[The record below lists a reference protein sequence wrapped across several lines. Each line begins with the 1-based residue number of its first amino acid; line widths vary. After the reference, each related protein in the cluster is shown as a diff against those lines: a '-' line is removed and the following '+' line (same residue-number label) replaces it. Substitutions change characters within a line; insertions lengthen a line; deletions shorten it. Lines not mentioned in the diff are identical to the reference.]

1 MGTLFVL
8 IGGLIGAGSSYQK
21 SFAACWIVLVNFA
34 FSLYISIFLAPLAV
48 PLMEVVPGLETGY
61 KNAVTIGIIFIVFYY
76 LLQFITSQIIP
87 NPEKGISLPPAAQI
101 GSAAAG
107 FLSGIII
114 AGILL
119 YCFMQ
124 TPFVSGFSQRK
135 ELRATA
141 RNTLMG
147 VVHTLNIFSFQS
159 LTPEAKKDLQSIR
172 LIPKKK
178 TVPPAKAGQ
187 KNQSRPAENK
197 PAEESVK
204 KDSAA
209 VPGNQPEKPAENR
222 KTD

>member
-1 MGTLFVL
+1 MGTIFVL
-8 IGGLIGAGSSYQK
+8 IGGLIGAGSSFQK
-21 SFAACWIVLVNFA
+21 TFASSWIVMVNFA
-34 FSLYISIFLAPLAV
+34 FALYVSVFLTPLAV

-61 KNAVTIGIIFIVFYY
+61 KNAVTIGVIFIVFYY

-87 NPEKGISLPPAAQI
+87 NPEKSIILPPAAKI
-101 GSAAAG
+101 CSAAAG

-124 TPFVSGFSQRK
+124 TPFVNGFSQRK
-135 ELRATA
+135 EMRATA
-141 RNTLMG
+141 RHTLMG

-172 LIPKKK
+172 LLPKKK

-187 KNQSRPAENK
+187 HEKNAQKDRSNPAENK
-197 PAEESVK
+197 PANGSAK
-204 KDSAA
+204 KDM
-209 VPGNQPEKPAENR
+209 PGETQ
-222 KTD
+222 KTNAD